1 MKKLNSVIYQKLLLQ
16 GEEAKEQNLTKLAS
30 GVLGSIGPYPEEELV
45 SYAADDM
52 NDDVHRGL
60 WRLATCVLKYHDV
73 SSVDAEKLNE
83 VIESFA
89 SKFVDELEV
98 SLGIE
103 GSRIGPLEPKLPGE
117 FE

>member
-1 MKKLNSVIYQKLLLQ
+1 MKKLNSVVYNKLLLQ
-16 GEEAKEQNLTKLAS
+16 GEEAREQKLTKLAS
-30 GVLGSIGPYPEEELV
+30 GVLGALSPSPEEELV
-45 SYAADDM
+45 TYANEEM

-60 WRLATCVLKYHDV
+60 WRLATCVLKYHDI
-73 SSVDAEKLNE
+73 SSVDAEKLNQ

-89 SKFVDELEV
+89 SKFVDEVEV

-117 FE
+117 SK